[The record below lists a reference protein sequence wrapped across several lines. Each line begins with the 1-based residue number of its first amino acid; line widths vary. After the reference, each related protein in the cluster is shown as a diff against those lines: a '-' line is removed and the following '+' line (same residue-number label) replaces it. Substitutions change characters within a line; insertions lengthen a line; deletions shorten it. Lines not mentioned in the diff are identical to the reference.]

1 MKGGSTMPVTLK
13 DIAKRAGVTSATV
26 SMVINNK
33 PNISQTTRKKVLS
46 IAKELNY
53 YPNVIARGLATKRSN
68 AIGVIV
74 PNLASSFVVRVLQGI
89 KSTNRDL
96 NYTVLLFDTIG
107 QKESE
112 AQLFQRLARERR
124 IDGVILI
131 SATVTDE
138 ELNVFAEESV
148 PGIVV
153 ARQCDKID
161 CVYVNNEQGAKD
173 AVNYLIS
180 KGHSVIAC
188 VVSAKLGLPMEE
200 RLSGYRKS
208 LAEKAIPFRQELVF
222 SVDEDNMNDGAAI
235 FAKLKAIQPAVT
247 AVFVPAGDM
256 VAIGILKEAKKNGL
270 RVPEDLAVVGY
281 DDLPAAEVIEP
292 SLTTVRQP
300 KLEMGDYAINM
311 IVDKIEGR
319 EAGLKQKELP
329 TKLIVRESA

>member
-1 MKGGSTMPVTLK
+1 MPVTLK

-33 PNISQTTRKKVLS
+33 PNISEETRKRVMK

-53 YPNVIARGLATKRSN
+53 YPNVIARGLATRRSN

-96 NYTVLLFDTIG
+96 DYTVLLFDTVG
-107 QKESE
+107 QRESE
-112 AQLFQRLARERR
+112 SQLFQRLSRERR

-131 SATVTDE
+131 SSTVTDD
-138 ELNVFAEESV
+138 ELNIFRDESV
-148 PGIVV
+148 PSMVV
-153 ARQCDKID
+153 ARKCTTLD
-161 CVYVNNEQGAKD
+161 CVYVNNEQGARD
-173 AVNYLIS
+173 AADYLIG

-188 VVSAKLGLPMEE
+188 VGSAKLGLPMEE
-200 RLSGYRKS
+200 RLAGYRAS
-208 LAEKAIPFRQELVF
+208 LAAHGVPFRQELMITVDDDGMADGVAVF
-222 SVDEDNMNDGAAI
+222 EKIRA
-235 FAKLKAIQPAVT
+235 LQPAPT

-256 VAIGILKEAKKNGL
+256 VAIGIIKEAKKQER
-270 RVPEDLAVVGY
+270 RVPQDLAIVGY

-319 EAGLKQKELP
+319 ESGLKQKELP
-329 TKLIVRESA
+329 TKFIVRESA

>member
-1 MKGGSTMPVTLK
+1 MPVTLK
-13 DIAKRAGVTSATV
+13 DIALRAGVTSATV

-33 PNISQTTRKKVLS
+33 PNISEATRKKVLK

-53 YPNVIARGLATKRSN
+53 YPNVIARGLATSRSN

-96 NYTVLLFDTIG
+96 DYTVLLFDTIG

-112 AQLFQRLARERR
+112 VQLFQRLARERR

-131 SATVTDE
+131 SSTVTDE
-138 ELNVFAEESV
+138 EITIFSQESV
-148 PGIVV
+148 PSIVV
-153 ARQCDKID
+153 ARKSTAID
-161 CVYVNNEQGAKD
+161 CVYVNNEQGARD
-173 AVNYLIS
+173 ATDYLAG
-180 KGHSVIAC
+180 KGHSAIAC
-188 VVSAKLGLPMEE
+188 VTSAKLGLPMEE
-200 RLSGYRKS
+200 RLAGYKAS
-208 LAEKAIPFRQELVF
+208 LAAHGMPFRQELLIT
-222 SVDEDNMNDGAAI
+222 VDDDSMTDGISAFEKI
-235 FAKLKAIQPAVT
+235 MAIQPVPT

-256 VAIGILKEAKKNGL
+256 AAIGIIKEAKKRGR
-270 RVPEDLAVVGY
+270 RVPQDLAIVGY

-292 SLTTVRQP
+292 TLTTVRQP

-319 EAGLKQKELP
+319 ESGVKEKELP
-329 TKLIVRESA
+329 TKFIVRESA

>member
-1 MKGGSTMPVTLK
+1 MPVTLK

-33 PNISQTTRKKVLS
+33 PNISQATRKKVLS

-131 SATVTDE
+131 SSTVTDE

-153 ARQCDKID
+153 ARKCDKID

-173 AVNYLIS
+173 ATDYLIG
-180 KGHSVIAC
+180 KGHKVIAC
-188 VVSAKLGLPMEE
+188 VGSAKLGLPMEE
-200 RLSGYRKS
+200 RVSGYRKS
-208 LAEKAIPFRQELVF
+208 IVENGIPFRQELVF
-222 SVDEDNMNDGAAI
+222 SVDDDSMNEGAAI
-235 FAKLKAIQPAVT
+235 FAKIKAFQPAVT

-256 VAIGILKEAKKNGL
+256 VAIGILKEAKKNGI
-270 RVPEDLAVVGY
+270 RVPEDLAIVGY

-329 TKLIVRESA
+329 TKLIARESA